1 MDCAEFESTLADYMD
16 GTLGATERATVE
28 LHAATCVACREFMA
42 EVGGAIT
49 ILRRVEEV
57 EPPAELIT
65 RIAYQTPQGKTRE
78 EMDLPGFWAGLR
90 AKWLEPLLQPRLAMG
105 MAMTVL
111 SFSMLARCTGVPVQH
126 LSAADLSPAHVVS
139 NLEDRVLRTKDRVV
153 KNYENLRVVYE
164 IEARLNEMD
173 RQSST
178 SDPAKPSSVKQDPGK
193 QSQGKQQ
200 GQQGARK

>member
-16 GTLGATERATVE
+16 GTLTATERAAVE
-28 LHAATCVACREFMA
+28 LHAAGCGSCREFMA

-49 ILRRVEEV
+49 VLRRLEEV

-65 RIAYQTPQGKTRE
+65 RIAYQTPQGRMRE
-78 EMDLPGFWAGLR
+78 DLEVPGFWAGLK

-126 LSAADLSPAHVVS
+126 LEAADLSPSHVVE
-139 NLEDRVLRTKDRVV
+139 NLEDRILRTKDRLV

-164 IEARLNEMD
+164 IESRLNDME
-173 RQSST
+173 RQSSNT
-178 SDPAKPSSVKQDPGK
+178 DQT
-193 QSQGKQQ
+193 KQQ
-200 GQQGARK
+200 DRQGAKK